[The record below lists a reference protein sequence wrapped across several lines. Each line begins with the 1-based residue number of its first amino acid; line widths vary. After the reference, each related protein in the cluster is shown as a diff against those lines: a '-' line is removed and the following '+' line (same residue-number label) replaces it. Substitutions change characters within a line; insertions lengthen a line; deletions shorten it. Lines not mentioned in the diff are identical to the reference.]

1 MESEMTQSPDVLID
15 VVDAQKGFMKPGCDL
30 YFPGADS
37 IIPAFNQFLATL
49 TPQHAR
55 AVLFKYDT
63 HFLREYPFSPE
74 AQIFP
79 KPHCVYGT
87 EGQTLAVETGDLAS
101 RLPVAHMNKNE
112 FSMWGENP
120 TARRRIVFDSA
131 DERAV
136 YRNLFCVTDSFNQ
149 TAPGIALE
157 AWRVQNNISPQT
169 GVVVVGVA
177 SDYCVK
183 QAMAGYLDRGQRVTV
198 LTDLV
203 AGIGGEF
210 SDVRSGHIN
219 DVAAQLFG
227 SALQTGQLKL
237 MTSQHWLARRP

>member
-1 MESEMTQSPDVLID
+1 MTQSPNILID
-15 VVDAQKGFMKPGCDL
+15 VVDGQKGFMKPGCDL

-37 IIPAFNQFLATL
+37 IIPAFNQFLAAL

-63 HFLREYPFSPE
+63 HFLGEYPLSPE

-79 KPHCVYGT
+79 TPHCVYGT
-87 EGQTLAVETGDLAS
+87 EGQTLAVEPGDLAS
-101 RLPVAHMNKNE
+101 RLPVFHMNKNE
-112 FSMWGENP
+112 FSMWGQNP
-120 TARRRIVFDSA
+120 TDIGKVTFASA
-131 DERAV
+131 DEKAA
-136 YRNLFCVTDSFNQ
+136 YQNLFCVTSSFNQ
-149 TAPGIALE
+149 TAPGLPLE
-157 AWRVQNNISPQT
+157 EWRAQNAVTPDTQI
-169 GVVVVGVA
+169 VMAGVA

-183 QAMAGYLDRGQRVTV
+183 QAMAGYLERGHQVTV

-210 SDVRSGHIN
+210 SEVKTGRIE

-227 SALQTGQLKL
+227 PALQSGQLKL
-237 MTSQHWLARRP
+237 TTSQKFLAMKAA

>member
-1 MESEMTQSPDVLID
+1 
-15 VVDAQKGFMKPGCDL
+15 
-30 YFPGADS
+30 
-37 IIPAFNQFLATL
+37 
-49 TPQHAR
+49 
-55 AVLFKYDT
+55 VLFKYDT

-74 AQIFP
+74 AEIFP

-87 EGQTLAVETGDLAS
+87 EGQTLAVEMGDLPS
-101 RLPVAHMNKNE
+101 RLRVFYMNKNE

-120 TARRRIVFDSA
+120 TAHSKIIFDSA

-149 TAPGIALE
+149 TSPGIALE
-157 AWRVQNNISPQT
+157 AWRAHNHISAQT
-169 GVVVVGVA
+169 GIVVVGVA

-183 QAMAGYLDRGQRVTV
+183 QAIAGYLKRGHVVTV

-203 AGIGGEF
+203 AGIGGEH
-210 SDVRSGHIN
+210 SEVRSGHIN

-227 SALQTGQLKL
+227 RALKTGKLKL
-237 MTSQHWLARRP
+237 MTSQHWLASRP